1 MSEKVMMVKIPHVAD
16 PVTWR
21 DVILSLSGAPVG
33 AAIAVLGVHLTNRH
47 NDNSQRALIDAQ
59 AAQHRAQL
67 EADLRSSLQKQTLI
81 TRSELYE
88 ALLAECER
96 AVNAASWATDEGIIA
111 ARGAVENEDLI
122 PLWTG
127 VRKLRFQTL
136 VHCSAPVRFQVE
148 RFADAVSAVD
158 ETSSVETWDGLVA
171 ESKALQQVIIEA
183 AVADRSGG
191 VAEDGLGGM

>member
-1 MSEKVMMVKIPHVAD
+1 MARVSPVAD

-47 NDNSQRALIDAQ
+47 NDDSQRALIDAQ

-67 EADLRSSLQKQTLI
+67 EADLRSTLQKQTLS

-96 AVNAASWATDEGIIA
+96 ALNVASWATDEGIIA
-111 ARGAVENEDLI
+111 ARGAVDNEDII

-127 VRKLRFQTL
+127 VREYRFRAL
-136 VHCSAPVRFQVE
+136 VHCSAPVRDQVE
-148 RFADAVSAVD
+148 KFADAVGAAD
-158 ETSSVETWDGLVA
+158 ETSPTETWDALVV
-171 ESKALQQVIIEA
+171 ESKALQQAIIEA

>member
-1 MSEKVMMVKIPHVAD
+1 MVRVPLVAD

-21 DVILSLSGAPVG
+21 DVLLSLSGAPVG

-47 NDNSQRALIDAQ
+47 NDDSQRRLIDAQ

-67 EADLRSSLQKQTLI
+67 EADLRSSLQKQTLS

-88 ALLAECER
+88 ALLAECDR
-96 AVNAASWATDEGIIA
+96 ALNLASWATGEGITA
-111 ARGAVENEDLI
+111 ARGAVDDEDLL

-127 VRKLRFQTL
+127 VRNLRFRTL
-136 VHCSAPVRFQVE
+136 VHCSAPVRYQVDE
-148 RFADAVSAVD
+148 FADAVSAVN
-158 ETSSVETWDGLVA
+158 ETSPAKTWDGLVA
-171 ESKALQQVIIEA
+171 ESKALQQAIIEA